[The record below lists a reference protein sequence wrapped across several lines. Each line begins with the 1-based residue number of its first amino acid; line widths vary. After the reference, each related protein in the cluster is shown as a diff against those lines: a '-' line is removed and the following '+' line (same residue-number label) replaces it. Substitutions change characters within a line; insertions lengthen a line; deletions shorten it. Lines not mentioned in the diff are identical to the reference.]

1 MCVGLVLQG
10 AGGVYALIREAKI
23 TTAAEK
29 AWFESS
35 DLVRET
41 IQKKN
46 LCCGFFQKSEDIR
59 CTHLYHD
66 SCGERLVELQSSSL
80 KLVSAL
86 IFITTVVDVQFTCM

>member
-1 MCVGLVLQG
+1 M
-10 AGGVYALIREAKI
+10 IREAKVAV
-23 TTAAEK
+23 AAEQ
-29 AWFESS
+29 AWFTSS
-35 DLVRET
+35 DLVREA

-46 LCCGFFQKSEDIR
+46 MCCGFYEKSEDIR

-86 IFITTVVDVQFTCM
+86 IFITTVFDVLHQVIQ